1 MLRKASSNMQGRED
15 LLLVSLRSFYDVPN
29 NAAILLDVLNQ
40 KKGLPS
46 LRILDWLITNYS
58 RTRNVF
64 HSATDAKGNRRQMSI
79 STNYRLQLR
88 AYSKRRFDPFCR
100 RERILF
106 PIVDPRAEV
115 SAPASRMA
123 PQDVTMPQEARLQ
136 NVHEGDATR
145 VHELVTTVG
154 QLNFFR
160 WAISNDILGFAMAHR
175 EEIENDMI
183 RSAKERDRQ
192 ARAKNDEQEPQEALG
207 SRIARC
213 RNRPITMSF
222 R

>member
-29 NAAILLDVLNQ
+29 NAAILLNILQQ

-46 LRILDWLITNYS
+46 LRILDWLITNFS
-58 RTRNVF
+58 RTKMVF

-106 PIVDPRAEV
+106 PIIDPRAEV
-115 SAPASRMA
+115 SAPASRMP
-123 PQDVTMPQEARLQ
+123 PQDVSMPKEACLKDVRA
-136 NVHEGDATR
+136 EDADR
-145 VHELVTTVG
+145 VHELVT
-154 QLNFFR
+154 
-160 WAISNDILGFAMAHR
+160 
-175 EEIENDMI
+175 
-183 RSAKERDRQ
+183 
-192 ARAKNDEQEPQEALG
+192 
-207 SRIARC
+207 
-213 RNRPITMSF
+213 
-222 R
+222 